1 MEFIL
6 NPDGAPSRQGGNG
19 GQTAIAAGDLIKES
33 NTSGFA
39 VDVMEASQKTPVI
52 VDFWAPWC
60 GPCKTLGPMLEKAV
74 RHAGGLVR
82 MVKINI
88 DENQEL
94 AAQLRIQSIPT
105 VYAFKGGRPVDG
117 FTGALPESQIK
128 SFVDRLLAGH
138 KPPLDAALEQAEQAL
153 KSGDAE
159 TAYAIYNEISAQ
171 EPDSTKALAGMIRAL
186 VALGHAEEAQAMI
199 DGLTPEMLRDT
210 NIAAAVSAV
219 ELASQGSAVEIL
231 DTSALEA
238 RIAANPKD
246 HQARLDLATACYG
259 AGRAEEAIDQLVE
272 SVRRER
278 GWNDEAARKQLVKIF
293 DALGPTDPLTVA
305 GRRKLSSVLFS

>member
-6 NPDGAPSRQGGNG
+6 NADGTPSAKAGAP
-19 GQTAIAAGDLIKES
+19 APAAGAAGELIKES
-33 NTSGFA
+33 STSRFA

-117 FTGALPESQIK
+117 FTGAVPESQIK
-128 SFVDRLLAGH
+128 AFVDRLLAGS

-153 KSGDAE
+153 KAGDAE
-159 TAYAIYNEISAQ
+159 TAYAIYSEVAEQ
-171 EPDSTKALAGMIRAL
+171 EPDSTKALAGLIRAM
-186 VALGHAEEAQAMI
+186 VALGHAEEAKAMI
-199 DGLTPEMLRDT
+199 EGLGPEMLRDT
-210 NIAAAVSAV
+210 HIAAAVSAV
-219 ELASQGSAVEIL
+219 ELANQGSAVELL
-231 DTSALEA
+231 DTSSLEA
-238 RIAANPKD
+238 RIATNPKD
-246 HQARLDLATACYG
+246 HQARLDLATALYG

-293 DALGPTDPLTVA
+293 DALGPTDPLTVG

>member
-6 NPDGAPSRQGGNG
+6 NPDGAAPRTGVSS
-19 GQTAIAAGDLIKES
+19 GQTAVAPGDLIKES
-33 NTSGFA
+33 NASRFA
-39 VDVMEASQKTPVI
+39 IDVMEVSQKTPVI

-105 VYAFKGGRPVDG
+105 VYAYKGGRPVDG

-128 SFVDRLLAGH
+128 SFVDRLLAGS

-159 TAYAIYNEISAQ
+159 TAYAIYSEIIAQ
-171 EPDSTKALAGMIRAL
+171 EPDSTKALAGMIRAM
-186 VALGHAEEAQAMI
+186 VALGHAEEAQALI
-199 DGLTPEMLRDT
+199 EGLTPEMLRDA
-210 NIAAAVSAV
+210 NIAAAIAAV
-219 ELASQGSAVEIL
+219 ELATQGSAVEIV
-231 DTSALEA
+231 DTSALEV

-246 HQARLDLATACYG
+246 HQARLDMAIACYG
-259 AGRAEEAIDQLVE
+259 AGRAEEAIEQLVE

-278 GWNDEAARKQLVKIF
+278 AWNDEAARKQLVKIF
-293 DALGPTDPLTVA
+293 DALGSTDPLTIA

>member
-6 NPDGAPSRQGGNG
+6 NPDGTPSPKGGMG
-19 GQTAIAAGDLIKES
+19 GQVAATAGDLIKES
-33 NTSGFA
+33 STSSFA

-128 SFVDRLLAGH
+128 SFVDRLLAGN
-138 KPPLDAALEQAEQAL
+138 KPPLDTALEQAEQAL
-153 KSGDAE
+153 KAGDAE
-159 TAYAIYNEISAQ
+159 TAYAIYSEVAEQ
-171 EPDSTKALAGMIRAL
+171 APDSTKALAGLIRAM
-186 VALGHAEEAQAMI
+186 VALGLAEEAKAMI
-199 DGLTPEMLRDT
+199 EGLTPEMLRDA
-210 NIAAAVSAV
+210 NIAAAISAL
-219 ELASQGSAVEIL
+219 ELAAQGSAVELL

-238 RIAANPKD
+238 RIAADPKD
-246 HQARLDLATACYG
+246 HQARLDLAVALYG
-259 AGRAEEAIDQLVE
+259 AGRTEEAIDQLIE

-278 GWNDEAARKQLVKIF
+278 GWHDEAARKQLVKIF
-293 DALGPTDPLTVA
+293 EALGFTDPLA
-305 GRRKLSSVLFS
+305 IDGRRKLSSVLFS